1 MVLETCD
8 KKTVATNLHRLVGQ
22 VYRLLPAREEGEDWT
37 KPLETLINEMIG
49 MFNLLP
55 DLSIGLT
62 AVSKLQGLREQGTD
76 VEFANYRRTIFEC
89 CTLLSKL
96 EQQMVCEVGDA
107 RVYEDV
113 GR

>member
-8 KKTVATNLHRLVGQ
+8 RRVIATNLHRLVGQ

-37 KPLETLINEMIG
+37 KPLETLVNEMIG

-55 DLSIGLT
+55 DLSVGLT
-62 AVSKLQGLREQGTD
+62 AVSKLQGLKEQGIN

-96 EQQMVCEVGDA
+96 EQQMAYEAGDG

-113 GR
+113 GC